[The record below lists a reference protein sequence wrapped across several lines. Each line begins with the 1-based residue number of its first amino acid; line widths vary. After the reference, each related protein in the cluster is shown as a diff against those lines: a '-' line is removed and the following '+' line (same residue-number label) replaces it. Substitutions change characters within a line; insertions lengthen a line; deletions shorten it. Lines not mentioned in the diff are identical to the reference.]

1 MMKIGPLTL
10 PHPVILAPMCGVTDM
25 PFRSLVKRLG
35 GGLVISEMI
44 ASQAMIRHTR
54 ASLRM
59 SQKAQGDSFFAV
71 QLAGCDPVV
80 MAEAAKLNADMGASL
95 IDINMGC
102 PVKKVVGGDAG
113 SALMKDEKL
122 ACSIIDSVV
131 KAVSLPVTLKMRT
144 GWDMNNR
151 NAPQLAKLAED
162 LGVQM
167 VTVHGRT
174 RSQLYTGSADW
185 AFIKTVKDQVSI
197 PVVGNGDVQTI
208 DDAHAL
214 LRISECDAVMI
225 GRGTYGRPWLIH
237 QVAQSLKG
245 ILQPDPSITERLE
258 IALEHLDSILTH
270 YGHDSGILIARKH
283 MAWYTKGLN
292 GSAEFRAAI
301 NTCVDH
307 HAMRTSLTNFFHD
320 MSS

>member
-1 MMKIGPLTL
+1 MKIGPLTL

-59 SQKAQGDSFFAV
+59 SQKAQGDSLFAV

-144 GWDMNNR
+144 GWDMSNR

-245 ILQPDPSITERLE
+245 ISQPDPTITERLE

-292 GSAEFRAAI
+292 GSAEFRASI